1 MARYFKA
8 EVLKLQHNHLV
19 RSIWLFPLIGILVAL
34 GFSALGGTEILKLSD
49 ETIINH
55 WSIIWINALIA
66 TLAGTIDR
74 NEKKST
80 RYMIYSGRAVSL
92 SSIELTRIGLIAV
105 MSLISTFI
113 VSVALILNSLWLD
126 TPSITSL
133 GNCLLAMVVIWLTTL
148 WQIPFCLWMSRK
160 TIIYIPIILNTLV
173 PLLMGTS
180 IATTDGWLIF
190 PYSWDLRILMPI
202 TRMHINGIPLPA
214 NSTFLSSQSI
224 PMGLI
229 LSLICF
235 VVLSGLASWS
245 FKRQEITK

>member
-19 RSIWLFPLIGILVAL
+19 RAIWLFPLIGILVAW

-92 SSIELTRIGLIAV
+92 GRIELTRIGLIAV
-105 MSLISTFI
+105 MTLISTFI
-113 VSVALILNSLWLD
+113 VGVALILNSLWLD

-148 WQIPFCLWMSRK
+148 WQIPFCLLLSRT
-160 TIIYIPIILNTLV
+160 TILYIPIILNTLA

-180 IATTDGWLIF
+180 IATTDSWLIF

-202 TRMHINGIPLPA
+202 THMHINGIPLPV
-214 NSTFLSSQSI
+214 NSPFLSSQPI
-224 PMGLI
+224 PLGLI
-229 LSLICF
+229 LSLVCF